1 MRALG
6 LCVGPM
12 RCKRIDPVH
21 HGGIREHGETNIYIY
36 IYIWGYVRICNRQTN
51 VCEWS
56 GTWYINISYTLHAVV
71 AARLWGTVFSKKVCN
86 GCIGLVDFKV

>member
-36 IYIWGYVRICNRQTN
+36 GGICNRQTN
-51 VCEWS
+51 VCECR

-71 AARLWGTVFSKKVCN
+71 AARLGGTVFSKKVCN
-86 GCIGLVDFKV
+86 GCIGLVDFKVWHIE